1 MKKLKTNK
9 NILFT
14 LALLISVVSFGQNYP
29 FEISNKFIKLT
40 DEQAYEFLKSSHKT
54 LKDLEF
60 ADAYNV
66 IVKDFNVYKLRGEEL
81 MFENVLVHKTK
92 FNFSIEDVYYSMYES
107 RDELSIENDIFK
119 GELIDIGTK
128 LFSSKYKYFYYS
140 MNFLDFSSN
149 RERIGYIYLIRVK
162 NDIYQININSVDG
175 LDIDDLIL
183 SISEY

>member
-1 MKKLKTNK
+1 MRNL
-9 NILFT
+9 LF
-14 LALLISVVSFGQNYP
+14 LLFFIPLVSFGQNYP

-128 LFSSKYKYFYYS
+128 LFSSKYKYFY
-140 MNFLDFSSN
+140 FSYPN
-149 RERIGYIYLIRVK
+149 LQHLIFA
-162 NDIYQININSVDG
+162 
-175 LDIDDLIL
+175 
-183 SISEY
+183 